1 MGHDLRVLGLMVR
14 LDWVKYPDPGQNCAG
29 DTGEAAA
36 ISPGRAWKLWK
47 PLNFLLNVVD
57 S

>member
-1 MGHDLRVLGLMVR
+1 MGHGLRVLGLTVR
-14 LDWVKYPDPGQNCAG
+14 LDWVKYPDPGQNCAA